1 MACERGDMLSH
12 GQITSKIWG
21 SSTSTLLFI
30 QFNSNSIQ
38 FKNFI

>member
-1 MACERGDMLSH
+1 MACERGDMSSQ

-21 SSTSTLLFI
+21 SSMSTLLFI
-30 QFNSNSIQ
+30 QFNSIQ